1 MKSIFVYS
9 GEDIIS
15 SRKAFLEHLECLKK
29 EDYETV
35 RINGKDATEETL
47 ILHSSPNSLFG
58 QKKLLA
64 IDSLLSGK
72 KFKENEKILKTLSSL
87 ECVIAIWENKDF
99 SKADQLKYPNFVF
112 KNFKLPQLLFNFLDS
127 IVPGNTKNNLI
138 LFEET
143 ILSVDPSYLFLM
155 LIRQIRLLILASDK
169 NDLLK
174 LAPWQKGKLQKQAKY
189 FTLEKLKN
197 INRRLLQIDFS
208 QKTSQTP
215 FPLEQQL
222 ELLLTEI

>member
-1 MKSIFVYS
+1 MTKIFVFS

-15 SRKAFLEHLECLKK
+15 SRKAFLEYLDSFKDK
-29 EDYETV
+29 DYEIV
-35 RINGKDATEETL
+35 RINGKDASEETL
-47 ILHSSPNSLFG
+47 MLHSLPNSLFG

-72 KFKENEKILKTLSSL
+72 KFQENEKILKALSYL
-87 ECVIAIWENKDF
+87 ECDIVIWENKNF

-112 KNFKLPQLLFNFLDS
+112 KNFKLPQVLFTFLDA
-127 IVPGNTKNNLI
+127 ITPGKPENNLR
-138 LFEET
+138 LLKDT
-143 ILSVDPSYLFLM
+143 IESVDSAYLFLM

-174 LAPWQKGKLQKQAKY
+174 LAPWQKSKIQKQAKY
-189 FTLEKLKN
+189 FTLEKLKE
-197 INRRLLQIDFS
+197 INKKLLEIDFR

-215 FPLEQQL
+215 FPLKHQL
-222 ELLLTEI
+222 EFLLTEI